1 MKFHRKVSIHK
12 AYPVY
17 VWQYSLYIHRYSWF
31 EDIISI
37 ILSVD
42 YAKFENK
49 ALYPEKI
56 EDISFTLTTRDV

>member
-1 MKFHRKVSIHK
+1 MAIFLVHS
-12 AYPVY
+12 
-17 VWQYSLYIHRYSWF
+17 YSWF